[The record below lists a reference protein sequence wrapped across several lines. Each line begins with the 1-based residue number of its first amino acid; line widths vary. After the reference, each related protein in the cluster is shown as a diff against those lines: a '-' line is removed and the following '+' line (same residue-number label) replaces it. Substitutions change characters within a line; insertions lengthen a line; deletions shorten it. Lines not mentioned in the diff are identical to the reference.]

1 MSACSRMTLPRGLIV
16 GFVVLVLSGCSLFTG
31 DDGRNDPAPL
41 TQFDAG
47 ISAQVTW
54 RAPIGSGTALGIS
67 PAVGRETA
75 YAASADGQVAK
86 LDLNSGG
93 IVWKTNVGKKI
104 AAGPGSD
111 GVITAVAAVDGTI
124 IALDDT
130 GQVKWQSQ
138 ATSEVTIPP
147 AVGFGVVVVR
157 SGDYRIQAFNIEN
170 GERIWSVQRPGPPL
184 ALRAPSRMLMAEGM
198 VITGM
203 PGGKL
208 MAINAVS
215 GDVQWEGMV
224 AIPKGSTDLERVND
238 VVGEPVLIGP
248 LLCGVAFQGKIA
260 CFDVSQGG
268 RTVWSKDFSSASGMT
283 VDGKNAYAAATNDIV
298 SAFSLQN
305 GNLVWRQDALRN
317 RKLSAPA
324 ATERVVAFGDY
335 QGYVHFLSPE
345 DGRLI
350 GRLSLGGG
358 AILAPLTTT
367 ANQGILVQSGDSS
380 IVYITAN

>member
-1 MSACSRMTLPRGLIV
+1 MHACLLSRMPRGLVV
-16 GFVVLVLSGCSLFTG
+16 GLLSLFVSGCALFTG

-54 RAPIGSGTALGIS
+54 RAPIGSGTTLGIS

-86 LDLNSGG
+86 LDLKSGG

-111 GVITAVAAVDGTI
+111 GVVIAIAAVDGSI

-130 GQVKWQSQ
+130 GQIKWQSQ

-157 SGDYRIQAFNIEN
+157 SGDYRIQAFNAEN
-170 GERIWSVQRPGPPL
+170 GERIWSVQRPGPAL

-203 PGGKL
+203 PGGKM

-260 CFDVSQGG
+260 CFDVAQGG
-268 RTVWSKDFSSASGMT
+268 RMVWSKDFSSASGMT
-283 VDGKNAYAAATNDIV
+283 VDGKNAYAAAANDII

-305 GNLVWRQDALRN
+305 GNLAWRQDALRN

-324 ATERVVAFGDY
+324 ANERAVAFGDY

-367 ANQGILVQSGDSS
+367 ADQGVLVQSGDSS

>member
-1 MSACSRMTLPRGLIV
+1 MSSGRLTSVSRGLVAILC
-16 GFVVLVLSGCSLFTG
+16 VVAISGCSLFTG

-47 ISAQVTW
+47 ISAQVSW
-54 RAPIGSGTALGIS
+54 RAPIGSGTKIGIS

-86 LDLNSGG
+86 LDLSSGA

-111 GVITAVAAVDGTI
+111 GVITAVAAVDGSI

-130 GQVKWQSQ
+130 GQVKWQAQ
-138 ATSEVTIPP
+138 ATSEVSIPP

-157 SGDYRIQAFNIEN
+157 SGDYRIQAFNAEN
-170 GERIWSVQRPGPPL
+170 GERIWSVQRPGPAL
-184 ALRAPSRMLMAEGM
+184 ALRAPSRMLMAEGL

-238 VVGEPVLIGP
+238 VVGEPILIGP
-248 LLCGVAFQGKIA
+248 LLCGVAFQGKMA

-268 RTVWSKDFSSASGMT
+268 RMVWSKDFSSASGMT

-298 SAFSLQN
+298 SAFALQN

-317 RKLSAPA
+317 RKLTSPA
-324 ATERVVAFGDY
+324 ANERAVAFGDY

-350 GRLSLGGG
+350 GRLAVGGG
-358 AILAPLTTT
+358 AIVAPLTTT
-367 ANQGILVQSGDSS
+367 ADQGILVQAGDSS
-380 IVYITAN
+380 IVFITAN